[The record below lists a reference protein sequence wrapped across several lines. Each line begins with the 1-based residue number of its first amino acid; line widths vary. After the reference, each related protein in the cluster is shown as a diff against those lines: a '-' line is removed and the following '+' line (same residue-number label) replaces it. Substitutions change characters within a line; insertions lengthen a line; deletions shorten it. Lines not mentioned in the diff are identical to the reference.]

1 MSQPHEPILSPP
13 ARPPVQGLI
22 ATLPVATD
30 PTLRSGWA
38 FQPEGCAGG
47 GLVSIDCTGSVASRS
62 TSFGPDQ
69 VDGDP
74 VMVYAFDKCS
84 SFGFAARDWQGRA
97 RRSLAAT
104 RSFQLAKE
112 LWSGAVASAD
122 SLDNRYLA
130 GSGLWSD
137 TVTSGPTDV
146 VTALADVE
154 SALGTCGA
162 GRQGLIHVT
171 TQAIVKMA
179 AANVITRSGSTWVST
194 NGHLVIADAGYDG
207 SGPGG
212 VAASSSQWIYGT
224 SMMRIREGPVEV
236 RPESMDDARS
246 LAEALNHSTNTVIV
260 WAQQA
265 MALEWD
271 WCCHIAAEISL
282 PVALIGGAS

>member
-1 MSQPHEPILSPP
+1 MAQMREPVLAPP

-22 ATLPVATD
+22 ATLAVTPD
-30 PTLRSGWA
+30 PTLRAGWS
-38 FQPEGCAGG
+38 FQPEGCGGG

-62 TSFGPDQ
+62 TSNGPD
-69 VDGDP
+69 VVTGDP
-74 VMVYAFDKCS
+74 VLVYGYDKCS

-122 SLDNRYLA
+122 SLGNRWL
-130 GSGLWSD
+130 SGTASWSD

-146 VTALADVE
+146 VTALAATE

-162 GRQGLIHVT
+162 GRQGIIHVT
-171 TQAIVKMA
+171 TQALVKIA
-179 AANVITRSGSTWVST
+179 ATGAIARSGSTWLT
-194 NGHLVIADAGYDG
+194 ANGHLVVADAGYDG

-246 LAEALNHSTNTVIV
+246 LAEALNHTTNTIVV

-271 WCCHIAAEISL
+271 WCCHLAAEISL
-282 PVALIGGAS
+282 PVALVGGAS